1 MRRAMN
7 ERRNMAKISGARA
20 VVEVLREEGVRHV
33 FHLPGSQIIDIL
45 DEVYRSPIRPIM
57 TRHEQ
62 GAAFMADGYARGIRG
77 AGVCLSTVGPGAVNL
92 VSGIAASYKA
102 SVPVIAITG
111 VHDHKILERDSF
123 HEIDQ
128 VGVFKPITKWS
139 ACIHQP
145 HKIPEMLRKA
155 FRIALAGRKGPVH
168 LAIPSDVSRG
178 ELVYEPSDPSRYRS
192 AVPTACPDEVVGEI
206 VNLLEKARFPVI
218 LAGGEVLWSRAGK
231 SLAELAEALEV
242 PVATTRNHPDAFP
255 VTHPMGTGLIGKG
268 RGEAGNV
275 VMKQADL
282 ILAMGVKFD
291 YQSTRYNFEIIPQKA
306 KIVHVS
312 IDPEEVGRIYPVE
325 IGVVCDVGTVIKA
338 LLSKTREREICFG
351 LKEMVEEIKRES
363 QKVRDS
369 EMDLEAFPLRPEA
382 IARTLRGLF
391 PPETII
397 VVDGGNFA
405 KHVRRHF
412 DFLKTDTTH
421 YPDDFGSVGAS
432 FPMALG
438 VKVACPEHP
447 VACLNGDGAFLLNC
461 QELETAV
468 RENINVIVIVF
479 NDFGF
484 GNVRAYQKVK
494 FKGRYMCD
502 HDNPPFGE
510 MARLFKADGA
520 QVERLDELKE
530 AVNTGL
536 KSDKP
541 YVIDVMMTREALE
554 KPGFLD
560 R

>member
-1 MRRAMN
+1 MH
-7 ERRNMAKISGARA
+7 ERKNMAKISGARA
-20 VVEVLREEGVRHV
+20 VVEVLKEEGVRHV

-45 DEVYRSPIRPIM
+45 DEVYQSPIRAIM

-62 GAAFMADGYARGIRG
+62 GAAFMADGYARAIRG
-77 AGVCLSTVGPGAVNL
+77 PGVCLSTVGPGAVNL

-102 SVPVIAITG
+102 SVPVVAITG
-111 VHDHKILERDSF
+111 VHDQKMLERDSF

-145 HKIPEMLRKA
+145 DKIPEMLRKA

-168 LAIPSDVSRG
+168 LAVPSDASRG
-178 ELVYEPSDPSRYRS
+178 ELDYEPSDPSRYRS
-192 AVPTACPDEVVGEI
+192 AVPAACPDEIVKEI
-206 VNLLEKARFPVI
+206 VNLMEKARFPVI
-218 LAGGEVLWSRAGK
+218 LAGGEVLWSRAGE
-231 SLAELAEALEV
+231 SLAELAEALEI

-255 VTHPMGTGLIGKG
+255 ILHPMGTGLIGKG
-268 RGEAGNV
+268 RGEAGNA

-325 IGVVCDVGTVIKA
+325 IGVVCDVGTVIKT
-338 LLSKTREREICFG
+338 LLTKAREKEICFS
-351 LKEMVEEIKRES
+351 LKKIVEEIKRES

-369 EMDLEAFPLRPEA
+369 EIDLEAMPLRPEA
-382 IARTLRGLF
+382 IARTLRELF
-391 PPETII
+391 PPEAII

-421 YPDDFGSVGAS
+421 YTDDFGSVGAS
-432 FPMALG
+432 FPMSLG

-447 VACLNGDGAFLLNC
+447 VVCLNGDGAFLLNC

-468 RENINVIVIVF
+468 REHINVIVIVF

-520 QVERLDELKE
+520 QVERLDELNE

-554 KPGFLD
+554 KPGFLGA
-560 R
+560 